1 METAITF
8 SLSLPTSW
16 AELTSAQQ
24 IYAYFLLSEG
34 YDAAAIRSFC
44 QLYFN
49 FEEPVLKPVEKD
61 SDIPMYMKQYKD
73 LKAKHPDALLLFRTG
88 DFYTSFEEDAVNAA
102 DSLGIT
108 LTKSK
113 GFRQASFPHHA
124 LDTYLPKLIRCGFRV
139 AICDLIT
146 APKKGR

>member
-1 METAITF
+1 MKVQVNHNPA
-8 SLSLPTSW
+8 P
-16 AELTSAQQ
+16 
-24 IYAYFLLSEG
+24 
-34 YDAAAIRSFC
+34 R

-61 SDIPMYMKQYKD
+61 SDIPMYMKQFKD

-113 GFRQASFPHHA
+113 GFRQGVRQPWDIAPGAGRLPASDVP
-124 LDTYLPKLIRCGFRV
+124 
-139 AICDLIT
+139 
-146 APKKGR
+146 APRYQYVSSIIEIF

>member
-1 METAITF
+1 
-8 SLSLPTSW
+8 
-16 AELTSAQQ
+16 
-24 IYAYFLLSEG
+24 
-34 YDAAAIRSFC
+34 
-44 QLYFN
+44 
-49 FEEPVLKPVEKD
+49 
-61 SDIPMYMKQYKD
+61 MYMKQYKD

-113 GFRQASFPHHA
+113 GYRQASFPHHA

>member
-1 METAITF
+1 MKVQVNHNPA
-8 SLSLPTSW
+8 P
-16 AELTSAQQ
+16 
-24 IYAYFLLSEG
+24 
-34 YDAAAIRSFC
+34 R

-61 SDIPMYMKQYKD
+61 SDIPMYMKQFKD

-124 LDTYLPKLIRCGFRV
+124 LDTYLPLSKDFDNGSYQNIKIIKRQNV
-139 AICDLIT
+139 IID
-146 APKKGR
+146 

>member
-1 METAITF
+1 MKVQVNHNPA
-8 SLSLPTSW
+8 P
-16 AELTSAQQ
+16 
-24 IYAYFLLSEG
+24 
-34 YDAAAIRSFC
+34 R

-49 FEEPVLKPVEKD
+49 FEEPVLKPVERSAQRDASSLKKD
-61 SDIPMYMKQYKD
+61 SDIPMYMKQFKD

-88 DFYTSFEEDAVNAA
+88 DFYTSFEEDAVKAS

>member
-1 METAITF
+1 MKVQVNHNPA
-8 SLSLPTSW
+8 P
-16 AELTSAQQ
+16 
-24 IYAYFLLSEG
+24 
-34 YDAAAIRSFC
+34 R

-61 SDIPMYMKQYKD
+61 SDIPMYMKQFKD

-88 DFYTSFEEDAVNAA
+88 DFYTSFEEDAVKAS
-102 DSLGIT
+102 DSLGIS
-108 LTKSK
+108 LREQD
-113 GFRQASFPHHA
+113 GFQQAMFPHHA
-124 LDTYLPKLIRCGFRV
+124 INTYLPKLVRCGFRI

>member
-1 METAITF
+1 MKVQVNHNPA
-8 SLSLPTSW
+8 P
-16 AELTSAQQ
+16 
-24 IYAYFLLSEG
+24 
-34 YDAAAIRSFC
+34 R

-61 SDIPMYMKQYKD
+61 SDIPMYMKQYND

-88 DFYTSFEEDAVNAA
+88 DFYTSFDEDAVKAA
-102 DSLGIT
+102 ESLGIT

-113 GFRQASFPHHA
+113 GYRQASFPHHA

>member
-1 METAITF
+1 MKVQVNHNPA
-8 SLSLPTSW
+8 P
-16 AELTSAQQ
+16 
-24 IYAYFLLSEG
+24 
-34 YDAAAIRSFC
+34 R

-61 SDIPMYMKQYKD
+61 SDIPMYMKQFKD

-113 GFRQASFPHHA
+113 GFWQASFPHHA

>member
-1 METAITF
+1 MKVQVNHN
-8 SLSLPTSW
+8 
-16 AELTSAQQ
+16 SAP
-24 IYAYFLLSEG
+24 
-34 YDAAAIRSFC
+34 R

-49 FEEPVLKPVEKD
+49 FEKPVLKPVERSAQRDASSLKKD
-61 SDIPMYMKQYKD
+61 SDIPMYMKQFKD